1 MTTTAAPINL
11 FEYEEAARRLLPAD
25 DYDQIAGGATDE
37 LTLARTRRAFD
48 SLALR
53 PRMLQ
58 DVSNL
63 DLSTTVLG
71 VKVGFPIFPAPAGGH
86 TKGHPDGEL
95 ATAQAAGA
103 LGTLM
108 VVSAHSSYS
117 LEQIVEA
124 ASGPL
129 WFQMYLFLDRD
140 VTLTWVR
147 RAEAV
152 GCRALCITVDA
163 NSPPKRE
170 RAIRNKLQ
178 RDDGDRSGFGPNY
191 AHLRPDQLPDL
202 SGGVVVPQTARAM
215 TSRSAGWEE
224 IDWLKEQT
232 SLPIVLKGIMT
243 SEDAALAAEH
253 GVDGIVVSNHG
264 ARNIDTTLATI
275 EVLPEVVEAVQGKV
289 EVLLDGGV
297 RRGTDVVKALAL
309 GAKAVLI
316 GRPIFWGLAV
326 DGAAGL
332 QRLMAILREEM
343 EGAMALCGRPTI
355 ASLDSSLV
363 TRMPPL

>member
-1 MTTTAAPINL
+1 MTTTAAPINV
-11 FEYEEAARRLLPAD
+11 FEYEEAARGLLSPE
-25 DYDQIAGGATDE
+25 DYDGIAGGATDE

-71 VKVGFPIFPAPAGGH
+71 TQVSFPIFTAPAGGH
-86 TKGHPDGEL
+86 AKSHPDGEL

-117 LEQIVEA
+117 LEEIAEV

-129 WFQMYLFLDRD
+129 WFQMYLFIDRD
-140 VTLTWVR
+140 VTLAWVR

-152 GCRALCITVDA
+152 GCKALCVTVDA

-170 RAIRNKLQ
+170 RAIRNKA
-178 RDDGDRSGFGPNY
+178 RREDGSGFGPNY

-202 SGGVVVPQTARAM
+202 SGGVVVPQTARGM

-232 SLPIVLKGIMT
+232 SLPIVLKGLMT
-243 SEDAALAAEH
+243 GEDAALAAEH

-309 GAKAVLI
+309 GARAVLI

-355 ASLDSSLV
+355 ASLDPSLV